1 MESKPRIMNR
11 ILLIVTLFFAVT
23 FSLMAQPKIGTIT
36 GTIIDKSNSQPLE
49 NADVTLL
56 KMKDSSVVKGT
67 STDASGKFS
76 LTELPPGRFMLR
88 ANVVGYN
95 FSMVSGITINKDNP
109 IVNLDP
115 IKLSQGETSTD
126 EIVVEDVKPDIEVHP
141 DKKVFNVEKNLV
153 NQGGTLIDLLKNIPG
168 VNVDQDGN
176 VSFRGG
182 EGVKILIDGKNS
194 GLEGPNRN
202 NILEQIPATNV
213 SSIELMSN
221 PSAKYEAEGSYGI
234 LNIVLKKDKGFG
246 YNGTVG
252 VNVGTGDKYNG
263 QMSFNLKNNKLNLFG
278 SYNYNQMNF
287 TMSGFSD
294 RNNFG
299 SSISAINQDNTGNW
313 RNKGHMLKFGF
324 DYTVDPMNSFGAT
337 LNYRNSD
344 RSRNN
349 QSQVQEFDPSN
360 NLVSDYND
368 IVAGLEKG
376 NDLDINANYMLKFKK
391 PQQLLTAELSFSRS
405 KENETNNI
413 YTIPN
418 IPVITNPD
426 KRNEYQGETDMDFF
440 GQADYV
446 QPFSKEAKLETGYK
460 GSYKKRDNDDHT
472 DLFNYT
478 TGEFETSTSSLNHF
492 VYQEQV
498 QALYAIYSNKI
509 GNFGFSLGARMEY
522 TRIKGEQLTINQTFT
537 KDYVDFFP
545 SASISQTISK
555 GTELQLSY
563 SRRINRPRLG
573 QLNPFRE
580 TSFGSTINISQGNPD
595 LNPEFTDSYEFSV
608 VQYLPWATITPSI
621 FYKYTKDDI
630 SRQRTLI
637 DSVTTLTTFV
647 NYNKVKSYGGEMIVN
662 LTPVKIWNF
671 NGTFSYYKTDVDAT
685 NLSTGLTNSGYSW
698 STRLMS
704 NLTLPADFFLQLSYF
719 YSGKHITAQGTF
731 QPFQSFDAAIKKD
744 LFDKKFSITL
754 RANDIFDNAKMR
766 MEFYDPAFTEIFER
780 KRDSR
785 ALSLNV
791 TYNFGQKDENRMDK
805 RKKKKTDDNNNNGD
819 DEEGF

>member
-1 MESKPRIMNR
+1 MENKLRNMNR
-11 ILLIVTLFFAVT
+11 IFLTVTLFTAITAAVH
-23 FSLMAQPKIGTIT
+23 AQPKIGTIT
-36 GTIIDKSNSQPLE
+36 GSVIDKSNSQPIE
-49 NADVTLL
+49 NADVTL
-56 KMKDSSVVKGT
+56 MRVKDSSVVKGT

-76 LTELPPGRFMLR
+76 LTELPPGRFLLR

-109 IVNLDP
+109 SVHLDP
-115 IKLSQGETSTD
+115 IKLSQGETSTE

-202 NILEQIPATNV
+202 NILEQIPASNV

-287 TMSGFSD
+287 TMNGFSN

-299 SSISAINQDNTGNW
+299 SSISAINQDNSGNW
-313 RNKGHMLKFGF
+313 RNKGHMLKLGF
-324 DYTVDPMNSFGAT
+324 DYTIDPMNSFGAAF
-337 LNYRNSD
+337 NYRNSN

-349 QSQVQEFDPSN
+349 TSFVQEFDPSN
-360 NLVSDYND
+360 NLVSDYSD
-368 IVAGLEKG
+368 VVSGQEKG

-405 KENETNNI
+405 TESETNNI
-413 YTIPN
+413 YTVPN
-418 IPVITNPD
+418 IPQVTDPD
-426 KRNEYQGETDMDFF
+426 KRNEYQGETDMDFT

-446 QPFSKEAKLETGYK
+446 QPFSKDAKLETGYK
-460 GSYKKRDNDDHT
+460 GTYKKRDNDDHT

-478 TGEFETSTSSLNHF
+478 TGQFETSTASLNHF
-492 VYQEQV
+492 IYQEQV

-509 GNFGFSLGARMEY
+509 GSFGFSLGARMEY
-522 TRIKGEQLTINQTFT
+522 TRVKGEQRTTGQTFT
-537 KDYVDFFP
+537 KDYTDFFP

-555 GTELQLSY
+555 STELQLSY
-563 SRRINRPRLG
+563 TRRINRPRLG

-637 DSVTTLTTFV
+637 DSITTLSTFV
-647 NYNKVKSYGGEMIVN
+647 NYNKVRSYGGEMIVN
-662 LTPVKIWNF
+662 LSPVKIWNF
-671 NGTFSYYKTDVDAT
+671 NGTFSYYKTEVDAT
-685 NLSTGLTNSGYSW
+685 NLTTGLTNSGYSW

-704 NLTLPADFFLQLSYF
+704 NLSLPADLFLQLSYF

-744 LFDKKFSITL
+744 LFDKKLSITL
-754 RANDIFDNAKMR
+754 RANDIFDNSKMR
-766 MEFYDPAFTEIFER
+766 MEFYDPAFSEISER
-780 KRDSR
+780 KRNSQ

-791 TYNFGQKDENRMDK
+791 TYNFGQKDDNRMDK
-805 RKKKKTDDNNNNGD
+805 RKKKKSDDNNNGD
-819 DEEGF
+819 EDFDY